1 MSIEI
6 EGVDELTEA
15 VSAAAGARATVPTMT
30 SRRRF
35 RRFRAAARTTAIWR
49 TAVGFAF
56 RVARNRRK
64 FSDAQ
69 GPEAVAAR
77 SKLAADFRDAL
88 LRLGPTFIKFGQLLS
103 TRVDVLPPEVIKELA
118 TLQNEVPSFSTDR
131 AITIVKE
138 ELGVKDIYDVFE
150 TFEREPLA
158 AASLAQVHRAT
169 LKENGD
175 EVVVKVQRDGLRE
188 QFDVDCANI
197 KFLARLA
204 DRFDPENEGV
214 ASDWKGI
221 ADTSETVLYR
231 EIDFLVERDA
241 AVKFREAF
249 EGKNGQKAMDYV
261 KVPRTYDP
269 YCTSKLLV
277 LEYVPGT
284 KINDVEGLQQL
295 DGVELP
301 TLSRR
306 LTFSYLEQ
314 LCRHGFFHCDPHP
327 GNVAV
332 DDQVPGGRLIYYDFG
347 MMETI
352 ERDVKAGFVDLVYSL
367 YKNEPIIACDA
378 LETMGVLR
386 PGLDRFSIERIAK
399 NYLDS
404 FCATVESKNAK
415 GVTGIDDGAAKWETE
430 MTEEEQKAAR
440 GVAGADRQGP
450 RDAGRAAVR
459 LPPKFTFVFRLST
472 IDGIGKSLT
481 GVMICRQAPYLREL
495 ADLRDGSRYATA
507 FSELLSKVGWRPKDV
522 KQVVMAPRTLA
533 SADKSIKRI
542 EAGDLRLR
550 VRSVELET
558 QLQNVE
564 TRQRLFGAAAVAVLL
579 AQTSLGGV
587 AATYEGAAR
596 VWRLVLSRGCGVGAA
611 WASLEAFGAYCLL
624 RKADQNK
631 KRFANQLKDC

>member
-1 MSIEI
+1 M
-6 EGVDELTEA
+6 
-15 VSAAAGARATVPTMT
+15 
-30 SRRRF
+30 
-35 RRFRAAARTTAIWR
+35 
-49 TAVGFAF
+49 
-56 RVARNRRK
+56 
-64 FSDAQ
+64 
-69 GPEAVAAR
+69 
-77 SKLAADFRDAL
+77 
-88 LRLGPTFIKFGQLLS
+88 
-103 TRVDVLPPEVIKELA
+103 
-118 TLQNEVPSFSTDR
+118 
-131 AITIVKE
+131 
-138 ELGVKDIYDVFE
+138 
-150 TFEREPLA
+150 
-158 AASLAQVHRAT
+158 
-169 LKENGD
+169 
-175 EVVVKVQRDGLRE
+175 
-188 QFDVDCANI
+188 
-197 KFLARLA
+197 
-204 DRFDPENEGV
+204 
-214 ASDWKGI
+214 
-221 ADTSETVLYR
+221 
-231 EIDFLVERDA
+231 
-241 AVKFREAF
+241 
-249 EGKNGQKAMDYV
+249 
-261 KVPRTYDP
+261 
-269 YCTSKLLV
+269 
-277 LEYVPGT
+277 
-284 KINDVEGLQQL
+284 
-295 DGVELP
+295 
-301 TLSRR
+301 
-306 LTFSYLEQ
+306 
-314 LCRHGFFHCDPHP
+314 
-327 GNVAV
+327 
-332 DDQVPGGRLIYYDFG
+332 DDQIPGGRLIYYDFG

-415 GVTGIDDGAAKWETE
+415 GVTGIDEGAAKWETE

-440 GVAGADRQGP
+440 KER
-450 RDAGRAAVR
+450 RAQIGKDLFATQAERPFVF
-459 LPPKFTFVFRLST
+459 PPKFTFVFRALST
-472 IDGIGKSLT
+472 IDGIGKSLD
-481 GVMICRQAPYLREL
+481 GGYDLSRLSQPYLREL

-587 AATYEGAAR
+587 AASYAGAAR
-596 VWRLVLSRGCGVGAA
+596 IWRLVLSRGCGVGAA